1 MAAELFSPDEGR
13 ALLDIVRG
21 YLLHGTGDL
30 SGTERHVLG
39 VLVDEA
45 QAAMEPG
52 EPAPLPDG
60 VTPLRR

>member
-1 MAAELFSPDEGR
+1 MATELFSPDEGR

-21 YLLHGTGDL
+21 YLLHIPGDL
-30 SGTERHVLG
+30 DGAQRHVLG

-45 QAAMEPG
+45 QAAMIVEPV
-52 EPAPLPDG
+52 ALPDG

>member
-1 MAAELFSPDEGR
+1 MATELFNPDEGR

-21 YLLHGTGDL
+21 YLLHVPGDL
-30 SGTERHVLG
+30 TGGERHVLG
-39 VLVDEA
+39 RLMDEA

-52 EPAPLPDG
+52 EPAELPDG